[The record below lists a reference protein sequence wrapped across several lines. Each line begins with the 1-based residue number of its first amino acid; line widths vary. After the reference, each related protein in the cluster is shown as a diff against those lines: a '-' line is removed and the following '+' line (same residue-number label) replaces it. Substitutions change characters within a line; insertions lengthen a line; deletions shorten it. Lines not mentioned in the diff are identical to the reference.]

1 MRVSSAHN
9 RGHQGYRVRGLA
21 CPWRG
26 GNHEL
31 LWCCERAVSPT
42 FLGQR
47 EQTGIEN
54 ADTDFTVYAGAELPW
69 PPSVRF
75 DLGDCVSVGQP

>member
-1 MRVSSAHN
+1 MRIGATHYRS
-9 RGHQGYRVRGLA
+9 HQGYRMRGLSR
-21 CPWRG
+21 PRRG

-47 EQTGIEN
+47 KHTGIEN
-54 ADTDFTVYAGAELPW
+54 ADTDFTIYAGAELPW
-69 PPSVRF
+69 PLTVAF
-75 DLGDCVSVGQP
+75 DFGDCLSVSQS